1 MTVKTIYR
9 KEINMKKN
17 VIARISNRHM
27 HMTEETLCKLFG
39 ENYELSVKKNLD
51 PPIFAANETVTIEGP
66 KGKIEGVRILGPVRQ
81 YNQVEILRS
90 DKFKL
95 GIDAPIKISGSK
107 NLAPLKVTGPKGS
120 IDFDS
125 VALVPLRHIHFT
137 EEQAKDFDVRKG
149 QIVKVKVSTGDRKLI
164 FDDVMI
170 VITPGMPAPA
180 LDIDFEEANASCI
193 TADDLVEIIE

>member
-1 MTVKTIYR
+1 MKKTI
-9 KEINMKKN
+9 
-17 VIARISNRHM
+17 IARISNRHM
-27 HMTEETLCKLFG
+27 HITEEALDRLFG
-39 ENYELSVKKNLD
+39 EGYELTAKKDLD
-51 PPIFAANETVTIEGP
+51 PPIFAANETVVIEGP
-66 KGKIEGVRILGPVRQ
+66 KGRIEGVRILGPARK

-90 DKFKL
+90 DNYKL

-107 NLAPLKVTGPKGS
+107 DLAPLKVIGPKGS

-137 EEQAKDFDVRKG
+137 EEQAEDFGVKKG
-149 QIVKVKVSTGDRKLI
+149 QTVKVKVKSGERKLI

-180 LDIDFEEANASCI
+180 LDIDFEEANASCVA
-193 TADDLVEIIE
+193 ADDIVEIV